1 LTPLRVSRTSQ
12 ERRRSWLWHGLAALA
27 LVALGIGIG
36 SRIAAPSGSSPAAST
51 ATSAQAAEVPAKP
64 TRPMRPVRTESGA
77 VAAAASAVELLDG
90 PALLDSARIHRL
102 VDRIAASSARTTL
115 GRAYAQGA
123 VEVRARL
130 AVDSVPAPV
139 VILRSALAGYRVES
153 YKRSAATVAIWRVGI
168 VGSGASVQPQQSW
181 RTETVSLVWEQ
192 GWRVTS
198 FASTPGPTP
207 PLPQAADATTTG
219 DLFAEIPRFTPFSHA
234 EP

>member
-1 LTPLRVSRTSQ
+1 MASSVSCVPIPTT
-12 ERRRSWLWHGLAALA
+12 W
-27 LVALGIGIG
+27 
-36 SRIAAPSGSSPAAST
+36 PA
-51 ATSAQAAEVPAKP
+51 
-64 TRPMRPVRTESGA
+64 RTESGA

-115 GRAYAQGA
+115 ARAYAQGA
-123 VEVRARL
+123 VEVRTRL

-153 YKRSAATVAIWRVGI
+153 YTPSAATVAIWRVGI

-181 RTETVSLVWEQ
+181 RTETVSLVWEH
-192 GWRVTS
+192 GWKVTS
-198 FASTPGPTP
+198 FASAPGPTP
-207 PLPQAADATTTG
+207 PLPPTADAATTG
-219 DLFAEIPRFTPFSHA
+219 DLFAEIPRFTAFSHA